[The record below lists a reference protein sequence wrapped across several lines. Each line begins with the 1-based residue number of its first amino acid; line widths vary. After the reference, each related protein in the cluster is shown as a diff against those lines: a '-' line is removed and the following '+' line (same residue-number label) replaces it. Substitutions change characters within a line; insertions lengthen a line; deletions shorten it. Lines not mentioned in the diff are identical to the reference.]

1 MITKIVAA
9 VSVAILVAVIGF
21 VGVPM
26 LFGSDPRPPV
36 PAAAV
41 PSIGG
46 NFTLVDQD
54 GKTVTDQTYRGQ
66 YRLMFFGYTFCPD
79 VCPTALGT
87 VGTAL
92 EQLPPEVVNQITP
105 IFVSVD
111 PQRDTPETLKAYVS
125 NFHPRTVGLTGSKE
139 QIAETAKTFRV
150 YYAKAETENGPYLM
164 DHSSIIYFMGPDG
177 KFITHF
183 NHMTPPE
190 QMAETIAKF
199 VKAGAAS

>member
-1 MITKIVAA
+1 MIAKIVAV
-9 VSVAILVAVIGF
+9 VSLLILVAVISF
-21 VGVPM
+21 VSGPG
-26 LFGSDPRPPV
+26 LFGGDTRSPV
-36 PAAAV
+36 PAATM

-46 NFTLVDQD
+46 DFTLVDQD
-54 GKTVTDQTYRGQ
+54 GKTVTDETYRGQ

-87 VGTAL
+87 IGAAL
-92 EQLPPEVVNQITP
+92 EQLPPEVVRRTTP
-105 IFVSVD
+105 IFISVD
-111 PQRDTPETLKAYVS
+111 PQRDTPETLKAYVA
-125 NFHPRTVGLTGSKE
+125 NFHPRTVALTGSKE

-150 YYAKAETENGPYLM
+150 YYAKAETKDGPYLM

-177 KFITHF
+177 EFITHF